1 MAMCRWAP
9 SGERVPERLRISSS
23 PWIAVA
29 SSRSRQAQLGHRQAA
44 DGADHTAGLLL
55 LLAHP
60 GLQRPAQVIARLQ
73 PQRHHLHGVGPSTS
87 PWTITKAST

>member
-23 PWIAVA
+23 PLDRRGLG
-29 SSRSRQAQLGHRQAA
+29 RSRQAQLGHRQAA
-44 DGADHTAGLLL
+44 DGADHAAGLLL

-73 PQRHHLHGVGPSTS
+73 PQRHHLHGFGPSTS
-87 PWTITKAST
+87 PWIITKAST